1 MESML
6 ALEDRGFVHLAGIIK
21 QFIFIAFSA
30 MQAVLRRNDEQN
42 AYLWDVLLSPLYDN
56 LVLR

>member
-1 MESML
+1 MDSVL
-6 ALEDRGFVHLAGIIK
+6 VSEDRGFVHLAGITK
-21 QFIFIAFSA
+21 QFIFIAFFA

-42 AYLWDVLLSPLYDN
+42 AYLWDVLLSPLYEN